1 MDDWEDWDNHDNYC
15 LPNEEQLKQLE
26 ERKLVE
32 ESDNALTKSLFEPH
46 DLACQELYKYE
57 DRTKVITLTEKKA
70 PKGKG
75 VSNKEANE
83 RKQKEISKLTKEY
96 KEKKKREKEMFGE
109 ATEDEYAEYEE
120 LFY

>member
-1 MDDWEDWDNHDNYC
+1 MDDWEDWDNDHHYC

-32 ESDNALTKSLFEPH
+32 ESDNALTKSLFEQH
-46 DLACQELYKYE
+46 DLAYKELDKI
-57 DRTKVITLTEKKA
+57 VVPTLTEKKA
-70 PKGKG
+70 PKGRG

-83 RKQKEISKLTKEY
+83 KKLKEISKLTKEY

>member
-32 ESDNALTKSLFEPH
+32 ESDNALTKSLFEQH
-46 DLACQELYKYE
+46 DLACQELDKN
-57 DRTKVITLTEKKA
+57 VIPTLTEKKA

-75 VSNKEANE
+75 LSNKEANE
-83 RKQKEISKLTKEY
+83 RKQKELSKFTKEY